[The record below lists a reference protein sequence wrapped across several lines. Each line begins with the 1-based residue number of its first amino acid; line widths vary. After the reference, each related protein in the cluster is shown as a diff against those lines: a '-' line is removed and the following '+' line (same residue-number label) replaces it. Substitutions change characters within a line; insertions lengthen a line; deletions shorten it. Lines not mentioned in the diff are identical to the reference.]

1 MLRVILKGVAI
12 TAALSACVSE
22 TAVTQIEDAAA
33 VKHLAVAELYQGK
46 SASLDALSNYAFDL
60 SRDYEEQAADAALGR
75 DIVVSLIFAS
85 AGASVLGSIQGLAD
99 EAIAKRALAGVAA
112 SEIGKYASPATASAA
127 IYKAAKQMN
136 CIGVQTTSFSAL
148 DSDPGASLQA
158 RAAAFGAIRESQI
171 RLKEGLKRTAPDFS
185 TLRNALA
192 TGAGVTLARSLDG
205 ATVAGLRTAL
215 ATCLTEDKKT

>member
-1 MLRVILKGVAI
+1 M
-12 TAALSACVSE
+12 
-22 TAVTQIEDAAA
+22 
-33 VKHLAVAELYQGK
+33 
-46 SASLDALSNYAFDL
+46 SNYAFDL

-192 TGAGVTLARSLDG
+192 TGAAASVLVPGVAASNTTSDTELIENNVMVTTPDG
-205 ATVAGLRTAL
+205 QSDCYFVHPKEGRHPGVILWPA
-215 ATCLTEDKKT
+215 